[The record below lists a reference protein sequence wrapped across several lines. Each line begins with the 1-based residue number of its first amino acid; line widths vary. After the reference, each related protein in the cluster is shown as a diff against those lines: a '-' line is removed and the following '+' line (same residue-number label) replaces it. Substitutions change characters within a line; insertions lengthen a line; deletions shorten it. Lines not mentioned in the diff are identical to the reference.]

1 MTTPDLRT
9 PAWLLR
15 GISSVPGELRLSS
28 ATVSFVAHGSG
39 SAWPGQLR
47 TLASLLGRH
56 SFGAELDAGRSA
68 ELFAWPAREVAVE
81 QPWYYFGG
89 GLRLR
94 HRGVDLRISFGRP
107 AGGARSPRQ
116 AMAEFREFAAM
127 RARGKLWAAALAN
140 AAL

>member
-1 MTTPDLRT
+1 MATPDLCT

-15 GISSVPGELRLSS
+15 GISSIPGELRLSS
-28 ATVSFVAHGSG
+28 QTVSFIASGSG

-56 SFGAELDAGRSA
+56 PFGDALDEGGSV
-68 ELFAWPAREVAVE
+68 ELFAWPVREVAVA

-94 HRGVDLRISFGRP
+94 HRGVGLRIGFGRP
-107 AGGARSPRQ
+107 AGGARSPGQ
-116 AMAEFREFAAM
+116 ALADFREVAAV
-127 RARGKLWAAALAN
+127 RARGKLWAAALTK
-140 AAL
+140 AAR